1 MTDIKKVWLI
11 KKAILPSSV
20 LTVVGQYRIFI
31 ICYKVVGIFI
41 LSFSLTLSIHSS
53 LKNLILVLLIL
64 RRPATQALQCETAE
78 ELMETVK
85 AEGIELT
92 KEEAEAYLAE
102 LDDYELDSENLKQV
116 AGGEC
121 WGDINQLKDCP
132 KDCTTHNG

>member
-1 MTDIKKVWLI
+1 MWLLYHSQTKVQ
-11 KKAILPSSV
+11 SGSV
-20 LTVVGQYRIFI
+20 FGEQVT
-31 ICYKVVGIFI
+31 
-41 LSFSLTLSIHSS
+41 
-53 LKNLILVLLIL
+53 
-64 RRPATQALQCETAE
+64 ATQALQCETAE